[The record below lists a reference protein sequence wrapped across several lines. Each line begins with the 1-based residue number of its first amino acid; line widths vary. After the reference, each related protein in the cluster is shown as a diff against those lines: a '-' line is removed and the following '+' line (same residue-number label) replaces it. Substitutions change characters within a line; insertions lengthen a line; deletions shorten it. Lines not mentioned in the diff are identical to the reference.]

1 MGIPEKEK
9 PGLPPEQRA
18 RLAGRSGILIDI
30 FTFLMASLKK
40 YLLLL
45 ILPLLAF
52 TAVHKFYISVTQV
65 TYSEKDESLQITSR
79 IFIDDMEKVL
89 AARYGVKPLLAT
101 DGELAIADSLVGKYL
116 RSKFVVKVNG
126 TVRPF
131 DFLGKRYDGDIL
143 MCYMEVPGVA
153 RETLGSVEIQSEVLT
168 DLFEDQ
174 KNIVHLTVGDQK
186 RSFVLVRDN
195 NKGMLNL

>member
-1 MGIPEKEK
+1 
-9 PGLPPEQRA
+9 
-18 RLAGRSGILIDI
+18 
-30 FTFLMASLKK
+30 MAAYRK

-65 TYSEKDESLQITSR
+65 NYSEEDQSLQITSR
-79 IFIDDMEKVL
+79 IFIDDMENVL
-89 AARYGVKPLLAT
+89 TQRYGVQPLLAS
-101 DGELAIADSLVGKYL
+101 GHEAPEADSLVEKYM
-116 RSKFVVKVNG
+116 RSKFVIAVNG
-126 TVRPF
+126 NPVHY

-143 MCYMEVPGVA
+143 MCYMEVPKVA
-153 RETLGSVEIQSEVLT
+153 RASLHSVEVQNEVLT

-174 KNIVHLTVGDQK
+174 KNIVHVIIGDLK
-186 RSFVLVRDN
+186 KSFVLVRDN